1 MSEILKENKAAMNKS
16 GQSIL
21 KFETVEVEKRPLSVY
36 DSLIEG

>member
-1 MSEILKENKAAMNKS
+1 MKEILKENITALNKS

-21 KFETVEVEKRPLSVY
+21 KLETVEVEKRSLSVY